1 MYVSVAQDMQDASE
15 TVCVVEVTDEFK
27 VGMGLHQGL
36 TLSPFLFLMVMDSL
50 TGEVRQ
56 GSTWT
61 NDAYR

>member
-1 MYVSVAQDMQDASE
+1 MWRKTCRTPARQWVR
-15 TVCVVEVTDEFK
+15 CVVEVPDEFK

-56 GSTWT
+56 GSTLT
-61 NDAYR
+61 NDAY